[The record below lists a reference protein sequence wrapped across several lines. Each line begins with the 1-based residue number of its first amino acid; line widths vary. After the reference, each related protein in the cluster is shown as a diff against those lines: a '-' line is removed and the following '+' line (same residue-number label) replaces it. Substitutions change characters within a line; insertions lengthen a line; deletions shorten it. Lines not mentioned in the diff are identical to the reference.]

1 MLYKQYREKPK
12 LTLFPKF
19 FEIELKVQPYFA
31 SFPSQNV

>member
-1 MLYKQYREKPK
+1 MLYEGCREKPE

-19 FEIELKVQPYFA
+19 FEIELKMQPYFA